1 MALAAALVAVLALG
15 AVLLGQVQQHQL
27 EVAQTQQESR
37 LMTAEDATV
46 HRTVLAG
53 GHPVTLVVSRQQDRA
68 LLVGT
73 ELPALDADHRYQL
86 WTQDRAGAMTPGP
99 VFRATDRHRV
109 WLTAGVAGAVAVAL
123 TVEPSGGSARPSSSP
138 EVVAAF

>member
-1 MALAAALVAVLALG
+1 
-15 AVLLGQVQQHQL
+15 
-27 EVAQTQQESR
+27 
-37 LMTAEDATV
+37 MTAPDATI

-53 GHPVTLVVSRQQDRA
+53 DHPVTLVVSRQQDRA

-86 WTQDRAGAMTPGP
+86 WTQDRAGALTPGP
-99 VFRATDRHRV
+99 VFRAPDRHRV
-109 WLTAGVAGAVAVAL
+109 WLTVGVGRAVAVAI

-138 EVVAAF
+138 LVIAAF